1 MEKPLA
7 LDKGVYLL
15 NGGNEAD
22 GPGGLTRIN
31 EDGSVTTRLFEDVN
45 GHPIGKR
52 VRCMAAYGDDI
63 YFLCSTFKSI
73 GFAEDTILVVADA
86 KTLKEKRAYKFKDL
100 SFDMPEGTKPE
111 DEPFPSDPESIYVLD
126 EANIFIKDE
135 QALIRFDSQANKAY
149 LMEGSYHIAN
159 YGATLEPLVLSKAIR
174 HNGKLYY
181 AMGGFWHKQPG
192 LVEVKR
198 NTTALGREVTFSAPG
213 EYVPGGIVADAEGN
227 FWLSVF
233 WTRRPKVGYFI
244 KVDPKEM
251 KELES
256 VTVNEFISPGYDP
269 THGISIDG
277 DYIYLM
283 GVQSLNTEFY
293 YERSGVIRRFNL
305 KTKRLEKAGDVF
317 KDVPEVQFIGCN
329 PIIDSRTHL
338 LYIPGQTGN
347 GKNGPDDNYQLI
359 YDCSGAK
366 PVLKEKIQGKTSN
379 IRYIF
384 IN

>member
-1 MEKPLA
+1 M
-7 LDKGVYLL
+7 
-15 NGGNEAD
+15 
-22 GPGGLTRIN
+22 
-31 EDGSVTTRLFEDVN
+31 
-45 GHPIGKR
+45 
-52 VRCMAAYGDDI
+52 
-63 YFLCSTFKSI
+63 
-73 GFAEDTILVVADA
+73 
-86 KTLKEKRAYKFKDL
+86 
-100 SFDMPEGTKPE
+100 
-111 DEPFPSDPESIYVLD
+111 
-126 EANIFIKDE
+126 
-135 QALIRFDSQANKAY
+135 
-149 LMEGSYHIAN
+149 
-159 YGATLEPLVLSKAIR
+159 
-174 HNGKLYY
+174 
-181 AMGGFWHKQPG
+181 
-192 LVEVKR
+192 KR

-213 EYVPGGIVADAEGN
+213 EYVPGGIVADADGN

-329 PIIDSRTHL
+329 PIVDSRTHL
-338 LYIPGQTGN
+338 GGGEGRLPRHQPRDHATDHTPLSRRSRHRQSVGSLEGRQPLRLDPSQRALLDWWRRHGQQRQHTV
-347 GKNGPDDNYQLI
+347 QI
-359 YDCSGAK
+359 
-366 PVLKEKIQGKTSN
+366 
-379 IRYIF
+379 
-384 IN
+384 

>member
-1 MEKPLA
+1 
-7 LDKGVYLL
+7 
-15 NGGNEAD
+15 
-22 GPGGLTRIN
+22 
-31 EDGSVTTRLFEDVN
+31 
-45 GHPIGKR
+45 
-52 VRCMAAYGDDI
+52 MAAYGDDI

-347 GKNGPDDNYQLI
+347 GKNGPDDNYLLI

>member
-1 MEKPLA
+1 MLGGCSDDTPDKPTDEENYVEKPLA
-7 LDKGVYLL
+7 LDKGIYLL
-15 NGGNEAD
+15 NGGNGAD

-31 EDGSVTTRLFEDVN
+31 EDGSVTTRLFEDFN

-174 HNGKLYY
+174 HKGKLYY
-181 AMGGFWHKQPG
+181 AMGGFWHK
-192 LVEVKR
+192 
-198 NTTALGREVTFSAPG
+198 
-213 EYVPGGIVADAEGN
+213 
-227 FWLSVF
+227 
-233 WTRRPKVGYFI
+233 
-244 KVDPKEM
+244 
-251 KELES
+251 
-256 VTVNEFISPGYDP
+256 
-269 THGISIDG
+269 
-277 DYIYLM
+277 
-283 GVQSLNTEFY
+283 
-293 YERSGVIRRFNL
+293 
-305 KTKRLEKAGDVF
+305 
-317 KDVPEVQFIGCN
+317 
-329 PIIDSRTHL
+329 
-338 LYIPGQTGN
+338 
-347 GKNGPDDNYQLI
+347 
-359 YDCSGAK
+359 
-366 PVLKEKIQGKTSN
+366 
-379 IRYIF
+379 
-384 IN
+384 

>member
-1 MEKPLA
+1 M
-7 LDKGVYLL
+7 
-15 NGGNEAD
+15 
-22 GPGGLTRIN
+22 
-31 EDGSVTTRLFEDVN
+31 
-45 GHPIGKR
+45 
-52 VRCMAAYGDDI
+52 
-63 YFLCSTFKSI
+63 
-73 GFAEDTILVVADA
+73 
-86 KTLKEKRAYKFKDL
+86 
-100 SFDMPEGTKPE
+100 
-111 DEPFPSDPESIYVLD
+111 
-126 EANIFIKDE
+126 
-135 QALIRFDSQANKAY
+135 
-149 LMEGSYHIAN
+149 
-159 YGATLEPLVLSKAIR
+159 
-174 HNGKLYY
+174 
-181 AMGGFWHKQPG
+181 
-192 LVEVKR
+192 KR

-233 WTRRPKVGYFI
+233 WTRRPKVGYLI

-329 PIIDSRTHL
+329 PIVDSRTHL

-347 GKNGPDDNYQLI
+347 GKNGPDDNYLLI